1 MRAQPFDDY
10 RPLLIAFNLATQRGD
25 ASQGAGTIGPRR
37 KVVEARATRG
47 KRSQH
52 RIAMRYGLVARHAQ
66 ASQNVARRPHHHRL
80 CVRTHHF
87 RLYYI
92 LLSTNAART
101 RRTRYNSARV
111 LRLDNKAIAHIFY
124 ETADLMEVNGD
135 DSFRIRSY
143 RRAAEA
149 LEGHPQQVSDLMD
162 EPKKLLAIPGIGK
175 GMAANIQE
183 LNREGKLTPHQ
194 ELLKKYRPSMLEL
207 LKIQG
212 LGPKTI
218 AMLWSA
224 FQVSD
229 LAGVEQ
235 LARDGKLRELPRM
248 SEKTEQ
254 KILKAIEDYRRIS
267 GRFLLDEADRTA
279 EKLTE
284 HLRHIQ
290 GIDKITPAGSLRR
303 GRETVGDLDV
313 LVTGPCCVD
322 DQQRADLIEEILR
335 FPGIVQV
342 LAKGDNKVSF
352 KLRNGLQVDVRTL
365 SPDTYGA
372 ALQYFTG
379 SKNHNV
385 TLRQRALK
393 LGFTLSEYGL
403 FRLDDNQRVAG
414 ATEEEIYGKLNLD
427 CIPPEMREN
436 CGEIE
441 AAAEHKLPR
450 LITIDDIR
458 GEVHMHTVETDGRN
472 TIAEMAEAAK
482 ARGYQYI
489 AITDHSKNLA
499 FANGLDDKRA
509 VEHIARIH
517 AANDQTEGITIMA
530 GIEVDILADGAL
542 DLSDSVLEQMDV
554 VVASVHSAFN
564 QESGQMTDRLLQ
576 AIGNGN
582 VSILGHP
589 TGRLLLRRDAYPFN
603 MDAVLKT
610 ALQNKVAMELNA
622 YPDRLDLNDVHL
634 RMAREHGVKVVINT
648 DAHHTTHFEKIKYGI
663 LQARRAW
670 LTPAD
675 VLNTLPEKEFRQAMK
690 RL

>member
-1 MRAQPFDDY
+1 M
-10 RPLLIAFNLATQRGD
+10 
-25 ASQGAGTIGPRR
+25 
-37 KVVEARATRG
+37 E
-47 KRSQH
+47 
-52 RIAMRYGLVARHAQ
+52 
-66 ASQNVARRPHHHRL
+66 
-80 CVRTHHF
+80 
-87 RLYYI
+87 
-92 LLSTNAART
+92 
-101 RRTRYNSARV
+101 
-111 LRLDNKAIAHIFY
+111 NKAIAQILY

-149 LEGHPQQVSDLMD
+149 LEGHHQQVCRLTD
-162 EPKKLLAIPGIGK
+162 EPKKLLEIPGIGK

-183 LNREGKLTPHQ
+183 LCRGGKLALHQ
-194 ELLKKYRPSMLEL
+194 EMLQKYRPSMLEL

-218 AMLWSA
+218 ALIWSA

-235 LARDGKLRELPRM
+235 LAREGKLRELPRL
-248 SEKTEQ
+248 SEKSEQ

-279 EKLTE
+279 GKLTE
-284 HLRHIQ
+284 HLKHIK
-290 GIDKITPAGSLRR
+290 GIEKITPAGSLRR

-313 LVTGPCCVD
+313 LITGPCCLND
-322 DQQRADLIEEILR
+322 EKRAELIEEILR
-335 FPGIVQV
+335 FPGITQV

-352 KLRNGLQVDVRTL
+352 KLRSGMQVDVRLL
-365 SPDTYGA
+365 SPESYGA
-372 ALQYFTG
+372 AMQYFTG

-393 LGFTLSEYGL
+393 MGYTLSEYGL
-403 FRLDDNQRVAG
+403 FRLDDEKRVAG
-414 ATEEEIYGKLNLD
+414 ATEDEIYGALKLD

-436 CGEIE
+436 CGEIDL
-441 AAAEHKLPR
+441 AAEHKLPR
-450 LITIDDIR
+450 LITLKDIR
-458 GEVHMHTVETDGRN
+458 GEVHMHTVETDGKC
-472 TIAEMAEAAK
+472 TIEEMAQAAK
-482 ARGYQYI
+482 ERGYKYI

-509 VEHIARIH
+509 VEHMARIR
-517 AANDQTEGITIMA
+517 AADKQIDGITIMA
-530 GIEVDILADGAL
+530 GVEVDILTDGEL
-542 DLSDSVLEQMDV
+542 DLSDSVLEQLDV

-564 QESGQMTDRLLQ
+564 QEPQQMTDRLLR
-576 AIGNGN
+576 ALDNRN

-589 TGRLLLRRDAYPFN
+589 TGRLLLRRDAYRFD
-603 MDAVLKT
+603 MDAVLKS
-610 ALQNKVAMELNA
+610 ALKNQVAMELNA

-634 RMAREHGVKVVINT
+634 RMARERGVKIVINT
-648 DAHHTTHFEKIKYGI
+648 DAHHTSHFEKVKYGI

-675 VLNTLPEKEFRQAMK
+675 VLNTLPEKEFRKAMK
-690 RL
+690 KQWPV